1 MARILIVDDDPDVVE
16 AMELSLKHQGHQ
28 IDAAYNR
35 QGGMARFEEFRPDLV
50 ILDVMMEQ
58 PDDGITMA
66 QDIRRKGY
74 QTPIL
79 MLTTVSKATG
89 LNIDKDAEMVPVN
102 DFQEKPIEPA
112 VLIKKVADLLG
123 KRGEKS

>member
-1 MARILIVDDDPDVVE
+1 MIVDDDPDVVE
-16 AMELSLKHQGHQ
+16 AVELLLKHQGHQ
-28 IDAAYNR
+28 IAAAYNR
-35 QGGMARFEEFRPDLV
+35 KEGMTHFEHFAPDLV

-66 QDIRRKGY
+66 QELRRKGY

-89 LNIDKDAEMVPVN
+89 LNIDKDEEMVPVD
-102 DFQEKPIEPA
+102 DFQEKPLEPA
-112 VLIKKVADLLG
+112 ILIKKVADLLG
-123 KRGEKS
+123 KKGNKS